1 MRAMTAGMQKIKAG
15 DAQIIVSGG
24 MESMTQIPYVLKK
37 ARFGYRLGDDKV
49 LDPLLCDG
57 LIDAFYNYP
66 MGATAENPAK
76 KYNISR
82 EEQDN
87 GDPYPDFDSFKMELL

>member
-1 MRAMTAGMQKIKAG
+1 MMAMTAGMQKIKAG
-15 DAQIIVSGG
+15 DAQVIVAGG

-49 LDPLLCDG
+49 LDSLLYDG
-57 LIDAFYNYP
+57 LIDAFYSYH
-66 MGATAENPAK
+66 MGVTAEILAE

-87 GDPYPDFDSFKMELL
+87 GDPHPPLK